1 MRLNITKS
9 FNLSG
14 ITRRCSELP
23 EYTLGFDRSVSISV
37 CIIQIPQTANIYVNG
52 QINRQ
57 CLMNIDSITQL
68 ICYSYQS

>member
-37 CIIQIPQTANIYVNG
+37 CIIQIPQIAHIYVNG
-52 QINRQ
+52 QINR
-57 CLMNIDSITQL
+57 
-68 ICYSYQS
+68 